1 VGGSCGSRLAEVRA
15 FAFWDRDSRLAPRRN
30 ALDAA
35 CQSVK
40 GFFVVK
46 RTVELYPRGALK
58 KTRQIALFGPF
69 ATGQNHGQHA

>member
-1 VGGSCGSRLAEVRA
+1 
-15 FAFWDRDSRLAPRRN
+15 
-30 ALDAA
+30 
-35 CQSVK
+35 VK

-46 RTVELYPRGALK
+46 RTVELYPGALK

>member
-1 VGGSCGSRLAEVRA
+1 
-15 FAFWDRDSRLAPRRN
+15 LAPRRN

-46 RTVELYPRGALK
+46 RTVELYPGALT

-69 ATGQNHGQHA
+69 ATGKITGNTRSLPWDRRGDD

>member
-1 VGGSCGSRLAEVRA
+1 
-15 FAFWDRDSRLAPRRN
+15 LAPRRN

-35 CQSVK
+35 RQSVK

-46 RTVELYPRGALK
+46 RTVELYPGALK

>member
-1 VGGSCGSRLAEVRA
+1 
-15 FAFWDRDSRLAPRRN
+15 LAPRRN

-58 KTRQIALFGPF
+58 KTQQIALFGPF
-69 ATGQNHGQHA
+69 ARDRTKRTTEYVKAFL

>member
-1 VGGSCGSRLAEVRA
+1 
-15 FAFWDRDSRLAPRRN
+15 LAPRRN
-30 ALDAA
+30 ALNAA